1 MATAANGLA
10 NKQLLHRYSLKI
22 ARDNV
27 STNMMDEVPQME
39 VVTSF
44 YRGRVDPSYQLL
56 MKDMIDGG
64 LFDEFI
70 AATLQGLV
78 HQGERNIFHIVGPE

>member
-1 MATAANGLA
+1 MVPVTNSLG
-10 NKQLLHRYSLKI
+10 KQLLHRYIMKI
-22 ARDNV
+22 VKEAVTAGMVDQ
-27 STNMMDEVPQME
+27 VPQME

-44 YRGRVDPSYQLL
+44 YRGRVDPAYQLL

-70 AATLQGLV
+70 SATLQGLV
-78 HQGERNIFHIVGPE
+78 HQGKAFFERKYDL